1 MYRSMLTTLVLA
13 AACSAPTPPPE
24 DVLPF
29 EEAAVTAAPDPTK
42 FGPYPV
48 GVRTVVYEDTGR
60 RKPDGTPR
68 QLVTE
73 IWYPAVQSTRG
84 QPTVSYDIF
93 QVFTPEQKLSI
104 GEGVIPLLQTAAV
117 RDAQPATKHGKFPLI
132 IFSHGQA
139 AIRWQSTYLTVLL
152 ASHGYIVAST
162 DHEGGTLFDVVR
174 GQLQNVAVGVETRP
188 VDVTYLLNRL
198 SRLKEE
204 DPLFGLIDLEKIGVT
219 GHSFGALTSLR
230 VAAMDK
236 RVKAIVPQAPVDAN
250 LAWIGLPRPVILDI
264 PVHLQAAHDDKT
276 LEWDTNIEP
285 TLLVMRDPLWMLDI
299 TKGGHFTFSDLCA
312 FDLASIVDQVNLD
325 IPGADVREVL
335 EDGCGPS
342 APPARI
348 AQPLINHFAVAFFN
362 AKLKG
367 SEASLAL
374 MTQAKADEIAG
385 AAGVATVTN
394 WPAGDY
400 ADGGR

>member
-1 MYRSMLTTLVLA
+1 MYRSTLTMLVLV
-13 AACSAPTPPPE
+13 AACSAPTPSPQ

-73 IWYPAVQSTRG
+73 IWYPALQSTRG

-93 QVFTPEQKLSI
+93 SVFTPEQKVSI
-104 GEGVIPLLQTAAV
+104 GEGVIPVLQTAAV
-117 RDAQPATKHGKFPLI
+117 RDAQPARLHGKFPLI

-152 ASHGYIVAST
+152 ASHGYVVAST

-198 SRLKEE
+198 SRLKED
-204 DPLFGLIDLEKIGVT
+204 DPLFGLIDVEKIGVT

-250 LAWIGLPRPVILDI
+250 IAWLGLPRPVILDI
-264 PVHLQAAHDDKT
+264 PVHIQAAHDDKT
-276 LEWDTNIEP
+276 LAWDTNIEP

-312 FDLASIVDQVNLD
+312 FDLASIVDQVKLD

-385 AAGVATVTN
+385 STGVARVTT

>member
-1 MYRSMLTTLVLA
+1 MYRSMLTTLVLV

-60 RKPDGTPR
+60 RKADGTPR

-73 IWYPAVQSTRG
+73 LWYPAVQSTRG
-84 QPTVSYDIF
+84 QPTVSYDILT
-93 QVFTPEQKLSI
+93 VFTPEQKVSI

-117 RDAQPATKHGKFPLI
+117 RDAQPARKHGKFPLI

-204 DPLFGLIDLEKIGVT
+204 DPLFGLIDVEKIGVT

-250 LAWIGLPRPVILDI
+250 LAWLGLPRPVILDI
-264 PVHLQAAHDDKT
+264 PVHIQAAHDDQT
-276 LEWDTNIEP
+276 LEWATNIEP

-325 IPGADVREVL
+325 IPGADVRKVL

-385 AAGVATVTN
+385 AAGVARVTA

>member
-1 MYRSMLTTLVLA
+1 MYRSTLTMLVLV
-13 AACSAPTPPPE
+13 AACSAPTPSPQ

-73 IWYPAVQSTRG
+73 IWYPALQSTRG

-93 QVFTPEQKLSI
+93 SVFTPEQKVSI
-104 GEGVIPLLQTAAV
+104 GEGVIPVLQTAAV
-117 RDAQPATKHGKFPLI
+117 RDAQPARLHGKFPLI

-152 ASHGYIVAST
+152 ASHGYVVAST

-198 SRLKEE
+198 SRLKED
-204 DPLFGLIDLEKIGVT
+204 DPLFGLIDVEKIGVT

-250 LAWIGLPRPVILDI
+250 IAWLGLPRPVILDI
-264 PVHLQAAHDDKT
+264 PVHIQAAHDDKT
-276 LEWDTNIEP
+276 LAWDTNIEP

-312 FDLASIVDQVNLD
+312 FDLASIVDQVKLD
-325 IPGADVREVL
+325 IAGADVREVL

-385 AAGVATVTN
+385 STGVARVTT